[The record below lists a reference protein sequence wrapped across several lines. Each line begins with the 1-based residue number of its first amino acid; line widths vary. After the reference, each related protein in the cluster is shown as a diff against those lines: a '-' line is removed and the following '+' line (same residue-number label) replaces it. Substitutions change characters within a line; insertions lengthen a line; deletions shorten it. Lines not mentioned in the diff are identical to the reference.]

1 MWAVCAIGLR
11 VNGTG
16 FEQVGIYWS
25 ISKAPSKGDFVFVL
39 PSSLPIF
46 SVSSVGTIVTVT
58 RLLPEWVPR
67 SEMVSDIIPSVPE
80 LLESSAISD
89 ENALDG

>member
-25 ISKAPSKGDFVFVL
+25 ISKGDFVFVL